1 MFKSVLL
8 PIQEYNGPMFGG
20 DFNCALEPQLERS
33 LISAPGRHDSLAL
46 QQILS
51 RVQLSAVLD
60 DDMEIAEEERVLQ
73 RFGRRLTLIS
83 KLCRAVVRQVH
94 GWIDGL

>member
-60 DDMEIAEEERVLQ
+60 DDMEIAEEERAVRALQ
-73 RFGRRLTLIS
+73 AASHTYSYTLPGGNLAIFTS
-83 KLCRAVVRQVH
+83 K
-94 GWIDGL
+94 